1 MSQCSRLDLDN
12 DRGIFILTVLKKVLD
27 KLIYFDNYN
36 ELDKN
41 MSDSNIGARRK
52 RNIKDHLLII
62 HGIINS
68 VVRGGE
74 ECIDIQIYDLVKA
87 FDAMWL
93 EESLNDV
100 YDTLPED
107 KRNDQLALLYE
118 SNKVNMVAVK
128 TGAGLT
134 DRTNIPCIV
143 QQGGTWGSMLCSNSI
158 DTIGKKCR
166 NRGEHIY
173 LYKKKARI
181 LPLAFVDDLNGI
193 SKCGKESL
201 ALNIFLTTQIE
212 LKKLKFH
219 VPDKSGKTKCHKMH
233 IGRKSESCPTLKV
246 HGTIMPDVTED
257 VYLDGKITK
266 NVKSRISKGLGIIN
280 QILNLLENITF
291 WCHFFETALHCY

>member
-1 MSQCSRLDLDN
+1 MFMSLSNITTIYKSKGSRLDLDN
-12 DRGIFILTVLKKVLD
+12 DRGIFILTVLKKILD

-128 TGAGLT
+128 TGAGVT
-134 DRTNIPCIV
+134 DRTNNPCIV
-143 QQGGTWGSMLCSNSI
+143 QQGGS
-158 DTIGKKCR
+158 
-166 NRGEHIY
+166 
-173 LYKKKARI
+173 
-181 LPLAFVDDLNGI
+181 
-193 SKCGKESL
+193 
-201 ALNIFLTTQIE
+201 
-212 LKKLKFH
+212 
-219 VPDKSGKTKCHKMH
+219 
-233 IGRKSESCPTLKV
+233 
-246 HGTIMPDVTED
+246 
-257 VYLDGKITK
+257 
-266 NVKSRISKGLGIIN
+266 
-280 QILNLLENITF
+280 
-291 WCHFFETALHCY
+291 